1 MVDANDKKV
10 SRRSF
15 FKLGVLAVSAI
26 GFGRSVFAAAKTKLS
41 ETDTTAV
48 ALGYKHDAAK
58 ADVAKYPTAKDAVK
72 NGNVCKSCTFY
83 KADATEKGWGDC
95 TLFPKNLV
103 AEGGW
108 CMSYSKK
115 KA

>member
-1 MVDANDKKV
+1 MDANKTKL
-10 SRRSF
+10 SRRAF
-15 FKLGVLAVSAI
+15 FKLGLLFTGAV
-26 GFGRSVFAAAKTKLS
+26 GFGRTLVAAAKTKLS
-41 ETDTTAV
+41 ETDATAK

-58 ADVAKYPTAKDAVK
+58 ADVAKYPTAKDAMK
-72 NGNVCKSCTFY
+72 NGSICKSCTFY

-108 CMSYSKK
+108 CMSFAKK